1 VLEESAEIADRL
13 GLQFGAMYKQQ
24 ARDRREQFVFRS
36 LYEHIVDG
44 FGAGGLHRFG
54 RGTSKG
60 KDQNQGELSGD
71 DLGEIG
77 SAAHTPEDEPAADGH
92 DESEKEQ
99 DECGRT
105 RSDHPRVS
113 AMEGVLVDIDLTGG

>member
-44 FGAGGLHRFG
+44 FGAGGLHRFV
-54 RGTSKG
+54 
-60 KDQNQGELSGD
+60 
-71 DLGEIG
+71 
-77 SAAHTPEDEPAADGH
+77 AAQAKA
-92 DESEKEQ
+92 
-99 DECGRT
+99 RT
-105 RSDHPRVS
+105 RTRESCPETTWVRS
-113 AMEGVLVDIDLTGG
+113 AVRRIPQKMNLRPTVMMSPKESRMNAAERAPTTQGFPPWKEASWTST